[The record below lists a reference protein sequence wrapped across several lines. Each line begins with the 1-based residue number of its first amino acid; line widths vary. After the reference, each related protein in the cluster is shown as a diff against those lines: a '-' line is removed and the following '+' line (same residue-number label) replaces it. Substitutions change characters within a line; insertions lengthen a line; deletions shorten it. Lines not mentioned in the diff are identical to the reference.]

1 MPSGGAKIPG
11 SRPFT
16 CIKKPMRFLRNLSKQ
31 YAYEID
37 KVLLTV
43 DQDPLQVVR
52 SCDWLCLQI
61 DLN

>member
-1 MPSGGAKIPG
+1 
-11 SRPFT
+11 
-16 CIKKPMRFLRNLSKQ
+16 MRVLRNLSKQ